1 MISSTFLKSCFLTE
15 EFTKKKKN
23 NNNPPSKYIYFVAQK
38 DLLHIYQGYVQDIVN
53 DPIVRT

>member
-15 EFTKKKKN
+15 EFTKKKK